1 MMSPKAKKTSTQE
14 KSYEKAY
21 AELQEIVTKLEA
33 GGTSLEEAL
42 ALYERGRVLA
52 KTCTD
57 LLDKAELR
65 IRKLGIAPEGEK
77 PDDPKEYD

>member
-1 MMSPKAKKTSTQE
+1 MMSPKTKKTSTQE

-21 AELQEIVTKLEA
+21 TELQEIVTKLES
-33 GGTSLEEAL
+33 GGTTLEEAL

-52 KTCTD
+52 KTCAE

-65 IRKLGIAPEGEK
+65 IRKLGSAPDVEK
-77 PDDPKEYD
+77 PDETKEYD

>member
-1 MMSPKAKKTSTQE
+1 MSPKTKKHSAQE
-14 KSYEKAY
+14 QSYEKAY
-21 AELQEIVTKLEA
+21 AELQEIVTKLES
-33 GGTSLEEAL
+33 GGATLEEAL

-52 KTCTD
+52 KACSE

-65 IRKLGIAPEGEK
+65 IRKLGTAPDREK

>member
-1 MMSPKAKKTSTQE
+1 MSPKTKKTALQE

-21 AELQEIVTKLEA
+21 AELQEVVTKLES

-52 KTCTD
+52 KTCAE

-65 IRKLGIAPEGEK
+65 IRKLGSAPDLEK
-77 PDDPKEYD
+77 PEAAKGYD

>member
-1 MMSPKAKKTSTQE
+1 MPPKTKKSSPQE
-14 KSYEKAY
+14 KSYEKAF
-21 AELQEIVTKLEA
+21 AELQEIVTKLES

-52 KTCTD
+52 KTCAE

-65 IRKLGIAPEGEK
+65 IRKLGSAPEGEK
-77 PDDPKEYD
+77 PEDPKEYD

>member
-1 MMSPKAKKTSTQE
+1 MPPKTKKPFPPE

-21 AELQEIVTKLEA
+21 AELQEIVTKLES
-33 GGTSLEEAL
+33 GGASLEEAL

-52 KTCTD
+52 KSCTE

-65 IRKLGIAPEGEK
+65 IRKLGSAPKEESS
-77 PDDPKEYD
+77 DDAKEYD